1 MPVRLVVTDM
11 DGTLYSWIDYIVP
24 AVESMVDAVGKATG
38 FPRLKVVSAE
48 NDVSWLPHFMYR
60 LDHGYD
66 RLRHFEN
73 VKLSLMPSEY
83 IKRQV
88 WATFQFENVWI
99 DTRKRYDMSKIMWS
113 SDYPHT
119 DSPWPRSKEYIAE
132 HFQEALAEDLA
143 NVVGGN
149 VIGLYGIS

>member
-1 MPVRLVVTDM
+1 
-11 DGTLYSWIDYIVP
+11 
-24 AVESMVDAVGKATG
+24 
-38 FPRLKVVSAE
+38 
-48 NDVSWLPHFMYR
+48 
-60 LDHGYD
+60 
-66 RLRHFEN
+66 

-132 HFQEALAEDLA
+132 HFKEAPAEDLVK
-143 NVVGGN
+143 VVGGN
-149 VIGLYGIS
+149 ATGLYGIN